1 MNENRKLDSSREKAA
16 LSEERYALA
25 LQSINQGVYDWDV
38 VTNEIYVSPALRLM
52 MDLVHL
58 AADKLVTP
66 NEWLKLI
73 HPEDLT
79 QYRRALVAHLK
90 GDVQRFEAEYRYRT
104 RDGTWR
110 WARHHGIGLRAAD
123 GRVFR
128 MVGVTGDI
136 TEIKQRERELD
147 VARAEAATARGDVE
161 RGREVMQTIL
171 DNMNDGVVLFD
182 KDLRLR
188 FINHQLMEFQQYTDE
203 VSCPGASIYDLLR
216 FQAERGDF
224 GPVDDLE
231 RVVQERAAFALTPGG
246 SRYERKR
253 RTAGG
258 RYIEFNFKP
267 LADGGL
273 LAVHRDITTL
283 KEREEALETAKQAA
297 EVARDVAE
305 GARSETAMA
314 RAEAESAREMLQM
327 VLDNMNDGVMLFDR
341 EHRLKFINRRLM
353 EFQRYPA
360 DVVFPGASIH
370 DIVRFQA

>member
-1 MNENRKLDSSREKAA
+1 
-16 LSEERYALA
+16 
-25 LQSINQGVYDWDV
+25 
-38 VTNEIYVSPALRLM
+38 
-52 MDLVHL
+52 
-58 AADKLVTP
+58 
-66 NEWLKLI
+66 
-73 HPEDLT
+73 
-79 QYRRALVAHLK
+79 
-90 GDVQRFEAEYRYRT
+90 
-104 RDGTWR
+104 
-110 WARHHGIGLRAAD
+110 
-123 GRVFR
+123 

-161 RGREVMQTIL
+161 RAREVMQTIL

-370 DIVRFQA
+370 DIVRFQAERGDFGPVDDLKQIIQERLAITLNPAGGRFERRVASGKYLEFNFAPLEDGQVLVVNRHITERKQL